1 MKSRI
6 FFTLVFFACMTS
18 FSAHAQYDASK
29 MNKKAIAAYE
39 KGIEKAQDGNYEE
52 AILLFQEAIEKD
64 KRYIDAYLSIA
75 GVYGQ
80 LKMYDE
86 SVIWYEKAF
95 PMDTAYTSDYKLSY
109 SINLAGLGE
118 FEKALAAVEQLL
130 QKPNLHERTRKAAEY
145 RRKTYQFAVDYD
157 KNKSVRDYVFAPHNL
172 GDGVNSPESEYFPS
186 LPISSDQLIFTRR
199 VKNFNEDFFASR
211 RIGDGWGKAFTLQGG
226 INTEQNEGA
235 QNISQ
240 DGTWLVFTACNRRDG
255 YGSCD
260 IYISYLTDK
269 GWSEALNLGPQI
281 NTDQWESQPCLSPDK
296 RDLYFASRRPGGYGG
311 SDIYVSHL
319 LPNGKWSEPEN
330 LGPAINTVGDEASPF
345 IHADNQTLYFTS
357 TGLPGY
363 GEEDIFLTRKG
374 ADGKWTT
381 PENLGYPINTIDHEG
396 TLFVASN
403 GVTAYFAS
411 DRSDSRGGLDI
422 YSFELRSD
430 IRPAKTL
437 WIKGQVFDKKT
448 LKGIPSTVELID
460 LATRQPISRVQTDG
474 TGNYLITL
482 PVGKDYAF
490 NVNRKGYLFYSDHYS
505 LKDKSPDSTYEKN
518 IPLQPVEI
526 NAAVVLKNIFFDL
539 GKHELKNESLAE
551 LEKLVQF
558 LKDNPTVT
566 IQVEGHTDQIGSAAD
581 NLKLSEN
588 RAKSV
593 RNFLLENGITPNR
606 ITAKGFGATRPIADN
621 NTEEGRAM
629 NRRTEIKITG
639 K

>member
-1 MKSRI
+1 
-6 FFTLVFFACMTS
+6 
-18 FSAHAQYDASK
+18 
-29 MNKKAIAAYE
+29 
-39 KGIEKAQDGNYEE
+39 
-52 AILLFQEAIEKD
+52 
-64 KRYIDAYLSIA
+64 
-75 GVYGQ
+75 
-80 LKMYDE
+80 
-86 SVIWYEKAF
+86 
-95 PMDTAYTSDYKLSY
+95 
-109 SINLAGLGE
+109 
-118 FEKALAAVEQLL
+118 
-130 QKPNLHERTRKAAEY
+130 
-145 RRKTYQFAVDYD
+145 
-157 KNKSVRDYVFAPHNL
+157 
-172 GDGVNSPESEYFPS
+172 
-186 LPISSDQLIFTRR
+186 
-199 VKNFNEDFFASR
+199 
-211 RIGDGWGKAFTLQGG
+211 
-226 INTEQNEGA
+226 
-235 QNISQ
+235 
-240 DGTWLVFTACNRRDG
+240 
-255 YGSCD
+255 
-260 IYISYLTDK
+260 
-269 GWSEALNLGPQI
+269 
-281 NTDQWESQPCLSPDK
+281 
-296 RDLYFASRRPGGYGG
+296 
-311 SDIYVSHL
+311 
-319 LPNGKWSEPEN
+319 
-330 LGPAINTVGDEASPF
+330 
-345 IHADNQTLYFTS
+345 
-357 TGLPGY
+357 
-363 GEEDIFLTRKG
+363 
-374 ADGKWTT
+374 
-381 PENLGYPINTIDHEG
+381 
-396 TLFVASN
+396 
-403 GVTAYFAS
+403 
-411 DRSDSRGGLDI
+411 
-422 YSFELRSD
+422 
-430 IRPAKTL
+430 
-437 WIKGQVFDKKT
+437 KT